1 MEAIEEF
8 KEVNER
14 YQFLKVQIDDVEKT
28 KEELLKQMMA
38 ISYKSDVSLVILML
52 TDVLLEGSYLLFVGD
67 DDIISQ
73 AFDVSPKDNEVFLP
87 EVMSRKKQV
96 IPSLSALWG

>member
-1 MEAIEEF
+1 MLS
-8 KEVNER
+8 R
-14 YQFLKVQIDDVEKT
+14 
-28 KEELLKQMMA
+28 KEELLKQMMT